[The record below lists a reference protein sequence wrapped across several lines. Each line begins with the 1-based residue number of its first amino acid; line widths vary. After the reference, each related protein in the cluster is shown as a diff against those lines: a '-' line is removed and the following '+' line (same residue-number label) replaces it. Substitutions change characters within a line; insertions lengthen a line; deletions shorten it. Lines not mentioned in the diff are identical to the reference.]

1 MIPKQKHIVKKY
13 EDDGNGACKKV
24 TNSYIPNSWNFYL
37 GNQVRR
43 FIERNTH
50 QSDQDYGSQKLMLAE
65 LRANSGDDWSIW
77 DKISPKYTTRF
88 KLELLAYQQELQLFN
103 EFFEGAEMKQEL
115 LEQLDEFLDF
125 REG

>member
-1 MIPKQKHIVKKY
+1 MERALIEGNCKYIKRFTEMIPKQKHIVKKY

-50 QSDQDYGSQKLMLAE
+50 
-65 LRANSGDDWSIW
+65 
-77 DKISPKYTTRF
+77 
-88 KLELLAYQQELQLFN
+88 
-103 EFFEGAEMKQEL
+103 
-115 LEQLDEFLDF
+115 
-125 REG
+125 